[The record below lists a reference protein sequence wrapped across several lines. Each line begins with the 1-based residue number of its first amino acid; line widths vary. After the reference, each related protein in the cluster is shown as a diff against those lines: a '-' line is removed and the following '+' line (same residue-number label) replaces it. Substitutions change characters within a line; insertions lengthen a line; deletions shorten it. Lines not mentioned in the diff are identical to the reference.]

1 MSSLTPAPRGGS
13 SALFTPLTIANG
25 KTTLNHR
32 IIMAPM
38 TRNRGIP
45 LPPSGPSTPTRI
57 WIPDSLIA
65 TYYSQRTTP
74 GGLQITESTLI
85 SPSAGAMPGVPGL
98 WLPEQIEGWKLVTS
112 AVHKKGGIIYA
123 QLCHHG
129 RVALPHFTGLPTVS
143 ASATPWSTDEKYPY
157 PPPGESSRVMLKEF
171 PPLELSEEGLKSTIA
186 DFVTAAKH
194 AMEAGFDGVELHAG
208 NGYLLEQFLASG
220 VNKRTDKYGGSA
232 ENRCRFV
239 VEVVEEVGKAI
250 GIENV
255 AVRMSP
261 WGVYNDIQDDD
272 RFETWGTL
280 CRALGKLGGLSYV
293 HFVEAREDE
302 KPLWEKSWGEGREL
316 GFEWAREEL
325 GSVPV
330 FSAGV
335 WNADSVWGAVETG
348 KVDACVFARWFV
360 SNLDLVER
368 LKLGKK
374 LTMYNR
380 AKFYGPTSKRE
391 VGYTDYLTWEESAEK

>member
-1 MSSLTPAPRGGS
+1 
-13 SALFTPLTIANG
+13 
-25 KTTLNHR
+25 
-32 IIMAPM
+32 
-38 TRNRGIP
+38 
-45 LPPSGPSTPTRI
+45 
-57 WIPDSLIA
+57 
-65 TYYSQRTTP
+65 
-74 GGLQITESTLI
+74 
-85 SPSAGAMPGVPGL
+85 
-98 WLPEQIEGWKLVTS
+98 
-112 AVHKKGGIIYA
+112 
-123 QLCHHG
+123 
-129 RVALPHFTGLPTVS
+129 
-143 ASATPWSTDEKYPY
+143 
-157 PPPGESSRVMLKEF
+157 MLKEF
-171 PPLELSEEGLKSTIA
+171 PSLELSEEGLKSTIA
-186 DFVTAAKH
+186 DFVTAAKN

-220 VNKRTDKYGGSA
+220 VNKKTDKYGGSA

-316 GFEWAREEL
+316 GFEWAREGL
-325 GSVPV
+325 GSVPI

-335 WNADSVWGAVETG
+335 WDADSVWGAVETG

-368 LKLGKK
+368 
-374 LTMYNR
+374 
-380 AKFYGPTSKRE
+380 
-391 VGYTDYLTWEESAEK
+391 

>member
-1 MSSLTPAPRGGS
+1 
-13 SALFTPLTIANG
+13 
-25 KTTLNHR
+25 
-32 IIMAPM
+32 
-38 TRNRGIP
+38 
-45 LPPSGPSTPTRI
+45 
-57 WIPDSLIA
+57 
-65 TYYSQRTTP
+65 
-74 GGLQITESTLI
+74 
-85 SPSAGAMPGVPGL
+85 
-98 WLPEQIEGWKLVTS
+98 
-112 AVHKKGGIIYA
+112 
-123 QLCHHG
+123 
-129 RVALPHFTGLPTVS
+129 
-143 ASATPWSTDEKYPY
+143 
-157 PPPGESSRVMLKEF
+157 MLKEF

-186 DFVTAAKH
+186 DFVAAAKN

-239 VEVVEEVGKAI
+239 IEIVEEVGKTV

-325 GSVPV
+325 GSVPI

-368 LKLGKK
+368 
-374 LTMYNR
+374 
-380 AKFYGPTSKRE
+380 
-391 VGYTDYLTWEESAEK
+391 

>member
-1 MSSLTPAPRGGS
+1 
-13 SALFTPLTIANG
+13 
-25 KTTLNHR
+25 
-32 IIMAPM
+32 
-38 TRNRGIP
+38 
-45 LPPSGPSTPTRI
+45 
-57 WIPDSLIA
+57 
-65 TYYSQRTTP
+65 
-74 GGLQITESTLI
+74 
-85 SPSAGAMPGVPGL
+85 
-98 WLPEQIEGWKLVTS
+98 
-112 AVHKKGGIIYA
+112 
-123 QLCHHG
+123 
-129 RVALPHFTGLPTVS
+129 
-143 ASATPWSTDEKYPY
+143 
-157 PPPGESSRVMLKEF
+157 MLKEF

-186 DFVTAAKH
+186 DFVAAAKN

-239 VEVVEEVGKAI
+239 IEIVEEVGKAI

-348 KVDACVFARWFV
+348 KVDACVFECIIERNSMALRVRGRWDIRITLRGKRVRRSRISYLAFQRP
-360 SNLDLVER
+360 NL
-368 LKLGKK
+368 
-374 LTMYNR
+374 TAN
-380 AKFYGPTSKRE
+380 SKIS
-391 VGYTDYLTWEESAEK
+391 YTIH